1 MRIANRWFSRGRFCM
16 ALLLC
21 IGLTAYSDVIVDN
34 DDSGTSFTGTWS
46 TSGGTDPYDGDSLW
60 ARNGATYTWGFDSEP
75 AGIYE
80 VLMWW
85 SAWPSRATD
94 IDVRIDYTSG
104 FEDISINQQ
113 NDAGQWNSIG
123 EYYFD
128 GSGSVTIT
136 AASGSTVSTCADAVW
151 FRLVSSNVPPS
162 AYITSIAPNPAVI
175 GELVE
180 FSGYGEDSDGDIA
193 AYSWQSSIDDSLS
206 DADSFSTNSLS
217 EGVHQ
222 ITFEVQDDTGQW
234 SQAAL
239 EVLIVGDA
247 PVETIVDNLDDDT
260 SRTGSWQVS
269 GGLDPYD
276 ADSFWSRAGATFT
289 WYFTPPQSGD
299 YEVSMWWTEWPSR
312 STSAP
317 IDIENASGTDR
328 VYANQQNN
336 GGQWNSQGTYTF
348 SAGVEG
354 SVTITAEDTSPTS
367 YCADAVKFTLVPAA
381 NQRPTATID
390 SIAPNPPDVGQMVAF
405 VGHGEDSDGSIVGYD
420 WQSSIDGNLSDATSF
435 STDGLSEG
443 EHVISFRVQDNEDLW
458 SEMSTVSLIV
468 GKATPT
474 AIIDSI
480 IPSPAFVDDVVA
492 FVGHGEDTDGTI
504 SAYSWQ
510 SSIDGNLSDA
520 DSFSTSELSAGE
532 HVISFIVYDDR
543 DGESI
548 PATQSVS
555 VNVITTETIIDNGDP
570 ATSSVGSWQQSGG
583 LEPYNA
589 NSLWSRNGTTYIWT
603 FTPPVTGYYE
613 LSMCWTEWPSRT
625 TNAQVSIPNA
635 DGTDTVFINQR
646 QNGGQWNRIGEYY
659 FNAGTGYGITITS
672 TSGSASTCADAV
684 KFVKVEEPGLLVVD
698 FNANR
703 IRGGAPFGIQFNNQS
718 AGNINQW
725 AWDFGDG
732 QTSSQRSPFHTYT
745 TPGVHTVSL
754 TGTGPSGADTKTRYS
769 YVDIKP
775 STTENIYLVD
785 GYGGNNFFMP
795 DIRNMLRG
803 LNAYESGGRW
813 VYQPNNSNMTY
824 YMYTVHDPTA
834 LEECLKE
841 ADAHVVI
848 AGHAN
853 FGFGSTFAS
862 SSEILNQRIDNIYYV
877 DDDRFTNYSTDMV
890 STKVDG
896 MKYGQ
901 AYPNWEP
908 VFKDGSTALMP
919 YDFGSPR
926 GNPPY
931 NYYLTYQIPGDPTV
945 YKIELADGSYLE
957 RFPDASTPVWFSE
970 DGSPPDPVADPE
982 YFIRNTDADYNRCN
996 FVGDWP
1002 IKKEPGGGYSGAL
1015 GYLGYN
1021 YQVRWPGAGSN
1032 KAIWTF
1038 AVKYPGLYAVMG
1050 SWYPDPSNASNAR
1063 YTIVREGGTS
1073 VAYADQRQTL
1083 LINPLGAY
1091 FFGQDSY
1098 TVTLDDNANGQV
1110 VADAMVLNPLDNPEE
1125 ILQAEF
1131 TANET
1136 SGPVGLSVQF
1146 DDLSAYFNLG
1156 DPFGSISEWH
1166 WDFGDGFNSDA
1177 ANPQHVYSAPG
1188 VYTVSLTVTDN
1199 SDDTASEVK
1208 DSFISVGA
1216 PAPLEAEFTS
1226 LNRLGSDRTVVNF
1239 IDQSSGNINDW
1250 YWDFGDGQT
1259 STEQNP
1265 VHVYTEPDV
1274 YTVTLTVSGP
1284 DGDNTE
1290 VEEDFVYNI
1299 IGLIYADNTSQ
1310 TKPHFYSRST
1320 GSPITFGKVICYT
1333 GEVKVLEEDLGYN
1346 RMCHSACNSFQ
1357 YFTGT
1362 FHRGVMFSKTKDVV
1376 IEHDTAVNYLEYYLL
1391 GYTDYDILDHINSF
1405 EDIHEFYNFNE
1416 KPPSMR

>member
-1 MRIANRWFSRGRFCM
+1 MRIASRWFSHGRFCI

-34 DDSGTSFTGTWS
+34 DDSGASSTGTWS
-46 TSGGTDPYDGDSLW
+46 VSGGSAPYDTDSLW

-75 AGIYE
+75 AGTYE

-104 FEDISINQQ
+104 FEEISINQQ

-123 EYYFD
+123 EHYFD

-136 AASGSTVSTCADAVW
+136 AASGSSVSTCADAVW
-151 FRLVSSNVPPS
+151 FRLVSSNAPPS

-206 DADSFSTNSLS
+206 DADSFSTDSLS

-276 ADSFWSRAGATFT
+276 AYSFWSRAGATFT

-317 IDIENASGTDR
+317 IDIENASGTER
-328 VYANQQNN
+328 VYVNQQNN
-336 GGQWNSQGTYTF
+336 GGQWNSLGTYTF
-348 SAGVEG
+348 SAGVAG
-354 SVTITAEDTSPTS
+354 SVAITAEDASVTS
-367 YCADAVKFTLVPAA
+367 YCADAVKFTFVPTT

-390 SIAPNPPDVGQMVAF
+390 SIAPNPCDVGDMVAF
-405 VGHGEDSDGSIVGYD
+405 AGHGEDSDGGVVAYD
-420 WQSSIDGNLSDATSF
+420 WQSN
-435 STDGLSEG
+435 
-443 EHVISFRVQDNEDLW
+443 
-458 SEMSTVSLIV
+458 
-468 GKATPT
+468 
-474 AIIDSI
+474 
-480 IPSPAFVDDVVA
+480 
-492 FVGHGEDTDGTI
+492 
-504 SAYSWQ
+504 
-510 SSIDGNLSDA
+510 IDGNLSDA

-543 DGESI
+543 GGESI
-548 PATQSVS
+548 PATQSVT
-555 VNVITTETIIDNGDP
+555 VNAITTETIIDNGDP

-583 LEPYNA
+583 SAPYNA
-589 NSLWSRNGTTYIWT
+589 DSLWSRNGTTYTWT
-603 FTPPVTGYYE
+603 FTPPVSGDYE
-613 LSMCWTEWPSRT
+613 LSMWWTGWPSRT
-625 TNAQVSIPNA
+625 TNAEVSIPNA
-635 DGTDTVFINQR
+635 DGTETVFINQQ
-646 QNGGQWNRIGEYY
+646 QNGGRWNRIGEYY
-659 FNAGTGYGITITS
+659 FNAGTGYGVTITS

-684 KFVKVEEPGLLVVD
+684 KFVSVAGNGPPPVAD

-703 IRGGAPFGIQFNNQS
+703 IRGGAPFGIQFNDQS
-718 AGNINQW
+718 TGDINQW

-732 QTSSQRSPFHTYT
+732 QTGSQSSPFHTYT
-745 TPGVHTVSL
+745 APGVHTVSL
-754 TGTGPSGADTKTRYS
+754 TVTGPGGADTKTRYS

-775 STTENIYLVD
+775 GATENIYLVD

-795 DIRNMLRG
+795 DIRRMLRG
-803 LNAYESGGRW
+803 LGAYESGGRW
-813 VYQPNNSNMTY
+813 IYQPGNSNMTY
-824 YMYTVHDPTA
+824 YMYTVHDPA
-834 LEECLKE
+834 AMEDALKE
-841 ADAHVVI
+841 LDSHVIV

-853 FGFGSTFAS
+853 FGFGSTFAN

-908 VFKDGSTALMP
+908 VFKDGSSALMP
-919 YDFGSPR
+919 YDFGSQR

-957 RFPDASTPVWFSE
+957 RFPDASTPIWFSE
-970 DGSPPDPVADPE
+970 DGSPPDPVVNPE

-1002 IKKEPGGGYSGAL
+1002 IKKEIGGGYSGAL

-1021 YQVRWPGAGSN
+1021 YQVRWPGSGSN

-1063 YTIVREGGTS
+1063 YTIVHEGGTS

-1091 FFGQDSY
+1091 FFGQGSY
-1098 TVTLDDNANGQV
+1098 TVTLDDDANGQV
-1110 VADAMVLNPLDNPEE
+1110 VADAMVLNPLGNPEE

-1131 TANET
+1131 TASET
-1136 SGPVGLSVQF
+1136 SGSVGLSVRF
-1146 DDLSAYFNLG
+1146 DNLSAYFNLS
-1156 DPFGSISEWH
+1156 DPFGGIAEYY
-1166 WDFGDGFNSDA
+1166 WDFGDGTDSNSLD
-1177 ANPQHVYSAPG
+1177 PVHIYSAPG

-1199 SDDTASEVK
+1199 SGDTASEVK
-1208 DSFISVGA
+1208 DSFITVGA
-1216 PAPLEAEFTS
+1216 SASLEAEFTS
-1226 LNRLGSDRTVVNF
+1226 LNRLGFDRTVVNF
-1239 IDQSSGNINDW
+1239 IDQSSGNITDW

-1259 STEQNP
+1259 GTEQNP
-1265 VHVYTEPDV
+1265 VHVYTEPDT

-1284 DGDNTE
+1284 AGDNTE

-1333 GEVKVLEEDLGYN
+1333 GEVKVLEEDLGYS
-1346 RMCHSACNSFQ
+1346 RMYHSACNSFQ

-1391 GYTDYDILDHINSF
+1391 GYTDYDILDHVNSF

>member
-34 DDSGTSFTGTWS
+34 GDGGTSFTGTWS
-46 TSGGTDPYDGDSLW
+46 VSGGASPYGADSLW
-60 ARNGATYTWGFDSEP
+60 ARNGATYTWGLDSEP
-75 AGIYE
+75 AGTYE

-113 NDAGQWNSIG
+113 NAAGQWNSIG
-123 EYYFD
+123 EHYFD

-151 FRLVSSNVPPS
+151 FRLVSSNVPPL
-162 AYITSIAPNPAVI
+162 AYITSIAPNPAAI

-193 AYSWQSSIDDSLS
+193 AYSWQSSIDDDLS
-206 DADSFSTNSLS
+206 DADSFSTDSLS

-239 EVLIVGDA
+239 EVLIVGEVS
-247 PVETIVDNLDDDT
+247 VETIVDNLDDDT
-260 SRTGSWQVS
+260 SLTGSWQVS
-269 GGLDPYD
+269 GGSDPYD
-276 ADSFWSRAGATFT
+276 TDSFWSRDGATFT

-317 IDIENASGTDR
+317 IDIENASGTER

-336 GGQWNSQGTYTF
+336 GGQWNSLGVYTF
-348 SAGVEG
+348 TAGVEG
-354 SVTITAEDTSPTS
+354 SVAITAEDTSPTS
-367 YCADAVKFTLVPAA
+367 YCADAVKFTLAPAA
-381 NQRPTATID
+381 NQTPTATID
-390 SIAPNPPDVGQMVAF
+390 SIAPNPSDVGQMVAF
-405 VGHGEDSDGSIVGYD
+405 AGHGEDSDGSVVGYD
-420 WQSSIDGNLSDATSF
+420 
-435 STDGLSEG
+435 
-443 EHVISFRVQDNEDLW
+443 
-458 SEMSTVSLIV
+458 
-468 GKATPT
+468 
-474 AIIDSI
+474 
-480 IPSPAFVDDVVA
+480 
-492 FVGHGEDTDGTI
+492 
-504 SAYSWQ
+504 WQ

-543 DGESI
+543 GGESV
-548 PATQSVS
+548 PATQSVT
-555 VNVITTETIIDNGDP
+555 VNVITSETIIDNGDP

-583 LEPYNA
+583 LEPYGTD
-589 NSLWSRNGTTYIWT
+589 SLWSRNGTTYTWT
-603 FTPPVTGYYE
+603 FTPPVSGYYE

-635 DGTDTVFINQR
+635 DGTETAFINQQ

-659 FNAGTGYGITITS
+659 FNAGAGYGVTITS
-672 TSGSASTCADAV
+672 ASGSASTCADAV
-684 KFVKVEEPGLLVVD
+684 KFVKVAGNGPPPEVD

-718 AGNINQW
+718 TGNINQW
-725 AWDFGDG
+725 TWDFGDG
-732 QTSSQRSPFHTYT
+732 QTSSQTSPFHTYT
-745 TPGVHTVSL
+745 TPGVYTVSL
-754 TGTGPSGADTKTRYS
+754 TATGSGGADTKTRYS

-775 STTENIYLVD
+775 GTTENIYLID

-803 LNAYESGGRW
+803 LGAYENGGRW

-824 YMYTVHDPTA
+824 YMYTVHDPA
-834 LEECLKE
+834 AMEDALKE
-841 ADAHVVI
+841 QDCHVIV

-853 FGFGSTFAS
+853 FGFGSTFAT
-862 SSEILNQRIDNIYYV
+862 SSEILNQRMDNVYYV

-908 VFKDGSTALMP
+908 VFKDGSSALMP

-957 RFPDASTPVWFSE
+957 RFPDASTPVWSSE
-970 DGSPPDPVADPE
+970 DGSPPDPVVNPE

-1002 IKKEPGGGYSGAL
+1002 IEKEIGGGYSGAL

-1021 YQVRWPGAGSN
+1021 YQVRWPGSGSN

-1063 YTIVREGGTS
+1063 YTIVHEGGTS

-1083 LINPLGAY
+1083 LINLLGAY
-1091 FFGQDSY
+1091 FFGRDSY
-1098 TVTLDDNANGQV
+1098 TVTLDDDANGQV
-1110 VADAMVLNPLDNPEE
+1110 VADAMVLNPLNNPQE

-1131 TANET
+1131 AANET

-1146 DDLSAYFNLG
+1146 DDLSTYFNLS

-1166 WDFGDGFNSDA
+1166 WDFGDGFSSAA

-1199 SDDTASEVK
+1199 SDDTASEIK
-1208 DSFISVGA
+1208 DSFITVGV

-1226 LNRLGSDRTVVNF
+1226 LSRLGSDRTVVNF

-1265 VHVYTEPDV
+1265 THVYTEPDT
-1274 YTVTLTVSGP
+1274 YTVILTVSGP
-1284 DGDNTE
+1284 DGDDTE

-1310 TKPHFYSRST
+1310 TKPHFYSRSI
-1320 GSPITFGKVICYT
+1320 GSLITFGKVICYT
-1333 GEVKVLEEDLGYN
+1333 GGVKILEEDLGYN
-1346 RMCHSACNSFQ
+1346 RMFHGACNSFQ

-1362 FHRGVMFSKTKDVV
+1362 FHRGVMFAKTKDVV
-1376 IEHDTAVNYLEYYLL
+1376 LEHDSAVNYLEYYLL
-1391 GYTDYDILDHINSF
+1391 GYTDYDILDHVNSF